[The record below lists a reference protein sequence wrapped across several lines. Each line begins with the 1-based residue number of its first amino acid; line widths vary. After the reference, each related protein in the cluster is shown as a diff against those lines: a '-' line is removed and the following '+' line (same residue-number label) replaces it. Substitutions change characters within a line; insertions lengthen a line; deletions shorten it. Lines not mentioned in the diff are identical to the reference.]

1 MTARGASASK
11 PHSDGTNQPVT
22 ARALDLAQRLNVV
35 GAIVAA
41 LVITGAWYF
50 EFSTHEAPCP
60 FCLMI
65 RICFTGIAIGALLN
79 VRFGVRVSH
88 YALCLL
94 FAVVGMVIS
103 FYDVVSSYPPIS
115 SWGSTPFMGLH
126 LPTWGFISFAAA
138 TALLGAVLSWEG
150 QFHTRSVSAD
160 VASTSWRVLYY
171 VAIGLVAFITAGNVI
186 IGYTVCGVSLTC
198 TG

>member
-1 MTARGASASK
+1 MRR
-11 PHSDGTNQPVT
+11 PVT
-22 ARALDLAQRLNVV
+22 LDLAQRLNAL

-41 LVITGAWYF
+41 LVIAGAWYF

-79 VRFGVRVSH
+79 VRFGVRVAH
-88 YALCLL
+88 YGLCLL
-94 FAVVGMVIS
+94 FAVVGMVIC

-138 TALLGAVLSWEG
+138 AALLGAVMFWEA
-150 QFHTRSVSAD
+150 QFRGTPAD
-160 VASTSWRVLYY
+160 TESTPTPWRYLGY
-171 VAIGLVAFITAGNVI
+171 AAFALIAVITAGNII
-186 IGYTVCGVSLTC
+186 IGYTVCGASLTC
-198 TG
+198 AG

>member
-1 MTARGASASK
+1 MSA
-11 PHSDGTNQPVT
+11 PT
-22 ARALDLAQRLNVV
+22 LDLGQRLNAL

-41 LVITGAWYF
+41 LVIAGAWYF

-79 VRFGVRVSH
+79 VRFGVRAAH
-88 YALCLL
+88 YGLCLL
-94 FAVVGMVIS
+94 FAVVGLVIS

-126 LPTWGFISFAAA
+126 LPTWGFISFAGAA
-138 TALLGAVLSWEG
+138 ALLGVVLFWNG
-150 QFHTRSVSAD
+150 QFRPPPAPD
-160 VASTSWRVLYY
+160 AAPTSWRFLGYAAY
-171 VAIGLVAFITAGNVI
+171 ALIAFITAGNVI
-186 IGYTVCGVSLTC
+186 IGYTVCGASLTC
-198 TG
+198 AG